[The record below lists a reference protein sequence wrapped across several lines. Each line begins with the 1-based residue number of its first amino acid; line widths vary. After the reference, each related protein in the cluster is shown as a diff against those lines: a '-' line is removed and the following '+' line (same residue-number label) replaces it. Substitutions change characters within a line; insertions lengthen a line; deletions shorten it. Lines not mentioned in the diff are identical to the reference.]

1 MEKEYEMG
9 KKMKLVSYVL
19 TLLLLINVIGTPVSV
34 EAKSMTD
41 ITVTQV
47 DEDTL
52 KVIEDGEVSYLNRIS
67 ETEIE
72 LITEGKTQK
81 ITNNSGKLYVDGV
94 YDSSVTYVV
103 PSIKEITRSMNVS
116 AVTPYA
122 ETWKTVGTLYWNNAA
137 RSLSAS
143 LFLSLAITA
152 LKIPDTASYA
162 LAAVSYAFSMF
173 NKTETYY
180 YSNAVQQKIG
190 NIAEYRRYLSIW
202 RYSYGASLVK
212 SAYDY
217 DYYIWD

>member
-1 MEKEYEMG
+1 MRKNL
-9 KKMKLVSYVL
+9 KMISFMLGF
-19 TLLLLINVIGTPVSV
+19 LLLINVAVTPVNV
-34 EAKSMTD
+34 EAKSITE

-72 LITEGKTQK
+72 LITEGKTHK
-81 ITNNSGKLYVDGV
+81 ITNISGKLYIDYL
-94 YDSSVTYVV
+94 YDSSVMRIE
-103 PSIKEITRSMNVS
+103 PSIKEVTMSMSELPVL
-116 AVTPYA
+116 PYA
-122 ETWKTVGTLYWNNAA
+122 ESWKTVGTLYWNNAA

-143 LFLSLAITA
+143 FFLSLAITA
-152 LKIPDTASYA
+152 LQIPNWASYS
-162 LAAVSYAFSMF
+162 LAAISYAYSMF

-180 YSNAVQQKIG
+180 YSNAVQQKVG

-217 DYYIWD
+217 DYYIWY